1 MKRDLKALQRRRL
14 RAIRLLKKGV
24 NQADSKGDNDTETC
38 LQIPLQSLTATGDSR
53 AGIQEMGSRLTTLL
67 KEPRPYL

>member
-1 MKRDLKALQRRRL
+1 MQPSILVYGNK
-14 RAIRLLKKGV
+14 
-24 NQADSKGDNDTETC
+24 ADSKGDNDTETC

-53 AGIQEMGSRLTTLL
+53 AGIQEMGSRLTILL